1 MAIETKEITFEQEI
15 EYSLLDHGG
24 YIKGN
29 PRDYNREFA
38 IDTKQLFSFFKTA
51 SP

>member
-29 PRDYNREFA
+29 PRDYP
-38 IDTKQLFSFFKTA
+38 DCFFRDC
-51 SP
+51 P